1 MIKRYV
7 LHVALALALAGAGVA
22 ASPRASAAGGGDDV
36 LDRIRAL
43 AGVVSVEEADSTV
56 SGTRFFR
63 VEIEQ
68 PVDHTSPGGRTFRQ
82 RLTVLHRD
90 VAAPTVLQINGYYV
104 NPNSVQ
110 YELTSLLQA
119 NQIHVEHRYFEPS
132 RPSPVDWQFL
142 DIAQAAADHHAIVEA
157 FKTIYPARWVATGAS
172 KGGMASIYFRYFY
185 PDDVDATVPYVAP
198 SSRGTRDERY
208 VAFVAG
214 LGTAK
219 CRKRLLAFQRRALKK
234 RDKLVRYMEDDA
246 YNVLGKDRALEFAV
260 LELPFVV
267 WQYYDAAR
275 CDEIPPAGAP
285 AREIYGFLDATV
297 FVSSY
302 GDESLGAFA
311 PYYYQ
316 AATQLG
322 GPAVGEA
329 GLEDLLRFPGQYGP
343 EILPPLGVPKMFD
356 ATVMPAVEQF
366 VLDGAE
372 RMLFVYGENDP
383 WSTNAFA
390 VSAGNDSYRLF
401 VTGRDGNHGSQI
413 LDLGAADRS
422 FALGKLAEW
431 LDAPTARNAAAKVA
445 SDPRYRIDR
454 PSRAE
459 LFLR

>member
-1 MIKRYV
+1 MVRRNV
-7 LHVALALALAGAGVA
+7 LHVVLALALAAAGVVA
-22 ASPRASAAGGGDDV
+22 PARANAAAGGADL

-43 AGVVSVEEADSTV
+43 AGVVSAVETASTV
-56 SGTRFFR
+56 PGTRFFR

-68 PVDHTSPGGRTFRQ
+68 PVDHASPGGRTFRQ

-104 NPNSVQ
+104 NPSSVQ

-119 NQIHVEHRYFEPS
+119 NQIHVEHRYFDPS
-132 RPSPVDWQFL
+132 RPSPVAWQFL

-157 FKTIYPARWVATGAS
+157 FKTIYTARWVATGAS
-172 KGGMASIYFRYFY
+172 KGGMASVYFRYFY

-208 VAFVAG
+208 VAFVG
-214 LGTAK
+214 GRGTAK

-234 RDKLVRYMEDDA
+234 RQKLVRFMEDGA
-246 YNVLGKDRALEFAV
+246 YDLLGKDRALEFAV

-267 WQYYDAAR
+267 WQYYDASL
-275 CDEIPPAGAP
+275 CEEIPAAGAP
-285 AREIYGFLDATV
+285 AREIYGFLDAIV
-297 FVSSY
+297 VVQSY
-302 GDESLGAFA
+302 GDDSLKAFEA
-311 PYYYQ
+311 YYYQ

-329 GLEDLLRFPGQYGP
+329 GLEDLLRFPGEDGP
-343 EILPPLGVPKMFD
+343 EILPPLGVPKVFD

-366 VLDGAE
+366 VLADAE

-401 VTGRDGNHGSQI
+401 VTGPDGNHGSQI

-431 LDAPTARNAAAKVA
+431 LDAPTARSSAAKVA
-445 SDPRYRIDR
+445 ADPHYRIDR
-454 PSRAE
+454 PSRDE